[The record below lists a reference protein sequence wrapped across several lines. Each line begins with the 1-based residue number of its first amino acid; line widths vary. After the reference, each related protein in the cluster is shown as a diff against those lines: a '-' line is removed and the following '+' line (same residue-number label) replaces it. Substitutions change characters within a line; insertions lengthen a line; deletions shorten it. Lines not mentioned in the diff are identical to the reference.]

1 MCGVCERIQKTLK
14 GNNKYFVK
22 ELQTGYVV
30 LGDYQRFKGYTLFLC
45 KTHATELHQLE
56 QPFRDLFLHE
66 MSLAAEA
73 AFRAFQPEK
82 MNYELLGQGDNI
94 HMHWHFFPRRKGD
107 TPVPGPVWK
116 LPKEEM
122 YADKYLP
129 SDSELQEMKQK
140 LNTEL
145 EKLLQAELSHKQ

>member
-1 MCGVCERIQKTLK
+1 MCGVCNRIQETLK

-45 KTHATELHQLE
+45 KVHATELHQLE

-66 MSLAAEA
+66 MSLTAEA

-82 MNYELLGQGDNI
+82 MNYELLGQGDNT
-94 HMHWHFFPRRKGD
+94 HMHWHFSRGEKGIRLSPVLSGSSPKKKCMPTSTFLQTANYRK
-107 TPVPGPVWK
+107 
-116 LPKEEM
+116 
-122 YADKYLP
+122 
-129 SDSELQEMKQK
+129 
-140 LNTEL
+140 
-145 EKLLQAELSHKQ
+145 

>member
-1 MCGVCERIQKTLK
+1 MCGVCDRIQKTLK

-45 KTHATELHQLE
+45 KTHATELHKLE

-145 EKLLQAELSHKQ
+145 EKLLQAE

>member
-1 MCGVCERIQKTLK
+1 MLSWETTNVLK
-14 GNNKYFVK
+14 A
-22 ELQTGYVV
+22 
-30 LGDYQRFKGYTLFLC
+30 
-45 KTHATELHQLE
+45 THSFSAKPTPQNCISWNS
-56 QPFRDLFLHE
+56 PFRDLFLHE

-145 EKLLQAELSHKQ
+145 EKLLQAE

>member
-1 MCGVCERIQKTLK
+1 MQFLLCAIYSGCL
-14 GNNKYFVK
+14 
-22 ELQTGYVV
+22 L
-30 LGDYQRFKGYTLFLC
+30 YTS
-45 KTHATELHQLE
+45 ELHQLE

-145 EKLLQAELSHKQ
+145 EKLLQAE

>member
-56 QPFRDLFLHE
+56 QP
-66 MSLAAEA
+66 
-73 AFRAFQPEK
+73 FQPEK

-145 EKLLQAELSHKQ
+145 EKLLQAE

>member
-1 MCGVCERIQKTLK
+1 MCGVCDRIQKTLK

-116 LPKEEM
+116 LPKEDM

-145 EKLLQAELSHKQ
+145 EKLLQAE

>member
-1 MCGVCERIQKTLK
+1 MRSNSKTLK

-45 KTHATELHQLE
+45 KIHATELHQLE

-94 HMHWHFFPRRKGD
+94 HMHWHCFPRRKGD

-145 EKLLQAELSHKQ
+145 EKLLQAE